1 MKKSELKQIIKEEI
15 KKSLNE
21 GTALS
26 AINKYKDKTGPEGLI
41 ISKLTVLERTL
52 NQLKKIEKDTK
63 VISLIDM
70 VLKTFDEIREI

>member
-15 KKSLNE
+15 NKSLNE

-41 ISKLTVLERTL
+41 ISKLTVLEKTL
-52 NQLKKIEKDTK
+52 KQLSKTNNIDGKK
-63 VISLIDM
+63 VIEM